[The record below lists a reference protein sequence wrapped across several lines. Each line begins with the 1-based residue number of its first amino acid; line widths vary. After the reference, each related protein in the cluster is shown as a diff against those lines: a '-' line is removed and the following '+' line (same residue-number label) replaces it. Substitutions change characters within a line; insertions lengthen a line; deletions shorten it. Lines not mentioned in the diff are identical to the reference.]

1 MASTGFT
8 PPGRRPPVVSNL
20 FTRQD
25 TTPTDTTET
34 ASGSRRSRWG
44 FPVLASK
51 ALAAPHEAWIQCG
64 FWGHLRC
71 GLGRIANSSAT
82 IGDDWNATRLHSR
95 LFPPNGGRFG
105 SVVAGGRDRV
115 PGALFPFFLSIF
127 LTTRME
133 CSAALFL
140 IARRS
145 DEVRGRAGPRGV
157 DCIVDAEWTTDVR
170 WRLSGPPTGG
180 WREPSARERKLRN
193 AMPRLG
199 RVWRSMPRGTAVN
212 LQPWSVEC

>member
-1 MASTGFT
+1 MCQTSSHDKTRHRRTQQKRLRGHGG
-8 PPGRRPPVVSNL
+8 PGGVSL
-20 FTRQD
+20 YWRQ
-25 TTPTDTTET
+25 
-34 ASGSRRSRWG
+34 RRSQLRM
-44 FPVLASK
+44 
-51 ALAAPHEAWIQCG
+51 EAWIQCG

-82 IGDDWNATRLHSR
+82 IGDHGNATRLHSR

-145 DEVRGRAGPRGV
+145 DEVRGRAGPRGM

>member
-1 MASTGFT
+1 M
-8 PPGRRPPVVSNL
+8 
-20 FTRQD
+20 
-25 TTPTDTTET
+25 
-34 ASGSRRSRWG
+34 
-44 FPVLASK
+44 
-51 ALAAPHEAWIQCG
+51 EAWIQCG

-82 IGDDWNATRLHSR
+82 IGDHGNATRLHSR

-140 IARRS
+140 TS
-145 DEVRGRAGPRGV
+145 K
-157 DCIVDAEWTTDVR
+157 AE
-170 WRLSGPPTGG
+170 
-180 WREPSARERKLRN
+180 
-193 AMPRLG
+193 
-199 RVWRSMPRGTAVN
+199 
-212 LQPWSVEC
+212 